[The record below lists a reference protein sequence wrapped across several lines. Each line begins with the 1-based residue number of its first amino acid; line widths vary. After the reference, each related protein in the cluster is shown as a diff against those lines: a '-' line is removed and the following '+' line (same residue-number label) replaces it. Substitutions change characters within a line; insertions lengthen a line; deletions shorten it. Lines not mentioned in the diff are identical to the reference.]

1 MDDEIVYINGEFV
14 PVDQATVSVMDRGF
28 LLADGIYDVIPI
40 YYSKLFYAEEHFKRL
55 FLNLE
60 KTKILKPFDKEKFI
74 EIIKHLIEVNP
85 SHEVQG
91 VYIQITRGK
100 FARRVSYLPCEEP
113 TVLIMLQPKTVK
125 IDEVMDPVSTI
136 TVEDL
141 RWRLCD
147 IKGVN
152 RFSNTLMSIDVYEKG
167 AYEGIIVLDN
177 IVREGLSSNIFIVE
191 GDKVFTPPLSDN
203 ILNGVTRQAII
214 DILKAKFDFSEESIT
229 AARLLSADEVWISSS
244 LRGVVSVAEV
254 DGNLI
259 GNIETADKISIVRD
273 CYLSQIKKLKN

>member
-1 MDDEIVYINGEFV
+1 MDDEIVYVNGEFV
-14 PVDQATVSVMDRGF
+14 PVDEATISVMDRGF

-60 KTKILKPFDKEKFI
+60 KTKILRPFDKERFV
-74 EIIKHLIEVNP
+74 EIIEHLISVNP
-85 SHEVQG
+85 KCEAQG

-100 FARRVSYLPCEEP
+100 FSRRVSYFPCEEP
-113 TVLIMLQPKTVK
+113 TVFMMLQPKSVR
-125 IDEVMDPVSTI
+125 IDEVVDPVSVI
-136 TVEDL
+136 TVQDL
-141 RWRLCD
+141 RWRLCG

-152 RFSNTLMSIDVYEKG
+152 RFSNTLMSIDVYEND

-177 IVREGLSSNIFIVE
+177 IVREGLSSNVFIVE

-214 DILKAKFDFSEESIT
+214 DIVKEKFYFSEESVSV
-229 AARLLSADEVWISSS
+229 ARLLSANEVWLTSS
-244 LRGVVSVAEV
+244 LRGVVLVAEV

-259 GNIETADKISIVRD
+259 GDIRDAEKISIVRN
-273 CYLSQIKKLKN
+273 CYLSQIKKLEN